1 MKPDKYQLEA
11 IECDKNL
18 LLIAGAGAGKTY
30 TITEKIKYLIEENYL
45 KEGFDD
51 YMSKPINKTE
61 LERVL
66 VKFLKK

>member
-1 MKPDKYQLEA
+1 MPNMSGTETFHHLKENPNFHIPVCMLTANA
-11 IECDKNL
+11 IEGMK
-18 LLIAGAGAGKTY
+18 
-30 TITEKIKYLIEENYL
+30 ENYL